1 MRLTMITMKLHIN
14 TATTSV
20 VYPRA
25 FRLKGAYQ
33 AGATLIEI
41 LVSVLILSFG
51 LLGMAALQTRALQ
64 GNQSSVQR
72 SQAIMLN
79 QYMMDAMRV
88 DRENA
93 KGSAYNINYT
103 CGPDGISG
111 TDTLAKN
118 NMRAWLDNIE
128 KGLGVSAD
136 TTSCGSINCDASYVC
151 TVRIKWDDSKAGGL
165 AAQVVEL
172 RSTI

>member
-1 MRLTMITMKLHIN
+1 MQSHSSKIHKHLKIRTLRLQ
-14 TATTSV
+14 S
-20 VYPRA
+20 
-25 FRLKGAYQ
+25 
-33 AGATLIEI
+33 GATLIEI
-41 LVSVLILSFG
+41 LVSILVLSFG

-93 KGSAYNINYT
+93 KGSMYNTAYV

-118 NMRAWLDNIE
+118 NMRNWLDNIE
-128 KGLGVSAD
+128 RGLGVPAD
-136 TTSCGSINCDASYVC
+136 TTSCGSISCNASFVC
-151 TVRIKWDDSKAGGL
+151 TVRIRWDDSKSGGL
-165 AAQVVEL
+165 SNQVVEL
-172 RSTI
+172 TSTL

>member
-1 MRLTMITMKLHIN
+1 MQSLSSKNHTHMKIRTL
-14 TATTSV
+14 
-20 VYPRA
+20 RA
-25 FRLKGAYQ
+25 Q
-33 AGATLIEI
+33 SGATLIEI

-72 SQAIMLN
+72 SQAIMLS

-93 KGSAYNINYT
+93 KGSMYNT
-103 CGPDGISG
+103 AFVCGPDGISG

-118 NMRAWLDNIE
+118 NMRNWLDNIE
-128 KGLGVSAD
+128 KGLGVTAD
-136 TTSCGSINCDASYVC
+136 TGSCGSITCNASYQC
-151 TVRIKWDDSKAGGL
+151 TVKIKWDDSKVTGGL
-165 AAQVVEL
+165 GEQVIEL
-172 RSTI
+172 TSTL